1 MLSFSIIPMPLA
13 ILAFSNISLGDL
25 CSVASGQ
32 EESVLIHL
40 LVDKVERELVKI
52 LLLLTSRLLRHPKDP
67 LLLADEER
75 HRLVAELGNIL
86 VGEVGKELCSY

>member
-1 MLSFSIIPMPLA
+1 MPLA

-75 HRLVAELGNIL
+75 HQLVAGNIL